1 MATDW
6 VTLAKEVNSNGMEL
20 YKKSTG
26 TMSAFSKLAAAATA
40 DGVLDKKTKE
50 LMAVAIAIVGGC
62 EGCIAYH
69 AQAAIKAGATEA
81 EFLETI
87 GVAIEMGGG
96 PATVYGGQALEAYAA
111 LSAG

>member
-1 MATDW
+1 MAKDW
-6 VTLAKEVNSNGMEL
+6 VALAKEVNSNGMAL
-20 YKKSTG
+20 YKKAPG
-26 TMSAFSKLAAAATA
+26 TMGAFSKLAAAATA
-40 DGVLDKKTKE
+40 DGALDKKTKE
-50 LMAVAIAIVGGC
+50 LMAVAIAIVDGC

-69 AQAAIKAGATEA
+69 TQAAIKAGATEA